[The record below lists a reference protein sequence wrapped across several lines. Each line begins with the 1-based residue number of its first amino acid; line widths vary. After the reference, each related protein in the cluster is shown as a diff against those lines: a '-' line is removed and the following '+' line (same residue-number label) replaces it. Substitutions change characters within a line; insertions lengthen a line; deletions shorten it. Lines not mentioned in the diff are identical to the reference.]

1 MRGQKTTSTSTRTS
15 NACYTLLLNNN
26 APPPPA
32 TAAASAT
39 TTTTIQNLIQT
50 NTLIHLY
57 VKEGRLSSAR
67 RLFDGMPDRNVVS
80 WSALMAG
87 YVHSGLSTEALSLF
101 SSMIKA
107 ATHAPSPRPQ
117 RVCTPHHHL
126 LLFPH
131 PGSGARQAVP
141 HLCAQNRIGFALD
154 RTLATLSFT
163 CTRGAPTWMGPSG
176 SLSPCHHREPT
187 ATSSRPIQSSLGSWN
202 AAISMRRWRWH
213 GGQPKVSGPGTLS
226 HLPPSL
232 VSALV
237 RKI

>member
-1 MRGQKTTSTSTRTS
+1 MERSHGWLRPQWPLHRSPLPLLAHDQGCYSCSFST
-15 NACYTLLLNNN
+15 
-26 APPPPA
+26 
-32 TAAASAT
+32 
-39 TTTTIQNLIQT
+39 
-50 NTLIHLY
+50 
-57 VKEGRLSSAR
+57 
-67 RLFDGMPDRNVVS
+67 
-80 WSALMAG
+80 
-87 YVHSGLSTEALSLF
+87 
-101 SSMIKA
+101 
-107 ATHAPSPRPQ
+107 PQ

-141 HLCAQNRIGFALD
+141 HLCAENRIGFALD

-213 GGQPKVSGPGTLS
+213 GGQPKVSGLGTLS

-237 RKI
+237 